1 MTDTYLDRHQ
11 RHEIYLQ
18 RLASELLNKYA
29 YPNLTQAY
37 KAARLIVLDVDN
49 LSDNSIKRRI
59 NSAILQSE
67 NWAALTKELT
77 DTAIY
82 EAAFYASMFA
92 EVNDLPIPMRVP
104 TDTAISR
111 SVKSDVMVFESSA
124 RTLAGTWGELVALN
138 LASVAATFNNQI
150 RAANALGETAN
161 QAVTRM
167 RNITQGALMRDAE
180 NLVRTGMAQHA
191 INSRELLMEENN
203 DIVKRKFF
211 NATFDNRTTKQC
223 MSASSSASNPWLL
236 DDESAPKLPLHYNE
250 RSNYLYLIEGQT
262 EPEGTKTAVG
272 GKDTEEAREAFDKRQ
287 ARLNKRRDNPAI
299 DGKTSSQV
307 RYRGR
312 RDQDIFDVNQ
322 VTESKSSTWLRK
334 QPRYFV
340 NDTLGPQRAAL
351 FLDEGFA
358 LTKFTDMTFRPL
370 TLAQIRA
377 NGA

>member
-1 MTDTYLDRHQ
+1 MQ
-11 RHEIYLQ
+11 
-18 RLASELLNKYA
+18 
-29 YPNLTQAY
+29 
-37 KAARLIVLDVDN
+37 
-49 LSDNSIKRRI
+49 
-59 NSAILQSE
+59 
-67 NWAALTKELT
+67 
-77 DTAIY
+77 
-82 EAAFYASMFA
+82 
-92 EVNDLPIPMRVP
+92 
-104 TDTAISR
+104 
-111 SVKSDVMVFESSA
+111 
-124 RTLAGTWGELVALN
+124 
-138 LASVAATFNNQI
+138 
-150 RAANALGETAN
+150 
-161 QAVTRM
+161 
-167 RNITQGALMRDAE
+167 
-180 NLVRTGMAQHA
+180 
-191 INSRELLMEENN
+191 ENN

-262 EPEGTKTAVG
+262 EPEGTKTAVS

>member
-37 KAARLIVLDVDN
+37 KAARLIVLDVDDLN
-49 LSDNSIKRRI
+49 DKSIKRRI
-59 NSAILQSE
+59 NDAILNSA

-82 EAAFYASMFA
+82 EAGFYASMFA
-92 EVNDLPIPMRVP
+92 TVNDLPIPMRAP
-104 TDTAISR
+104 TDAAISKA
-111 SVKSDVMVFESSA
+111 VKNDVMVFESSA

-138 LASVAATFNNQI
+138 LSSVASSYNNQI
-150 RAANALGETAN
+150 QAAKALGETST

-167 RNITQGALMRDAE
+167 RNITQGVLMRDAE
-180 NLVRTGMAQHA
+180 NLVRTGMSQHA
-191 INSRELLMEENN
+191 INARESLMEENSEL
-203 DIVKRKFF
+203 VQRKFF

-223 MSASSSASNPWLL
+223 MSASSSPNNPWLL
-236 DDESAPKLPLHYNE
+236 DDPSAPKLPLHYNE
-250 RSNYLYLIEGQT
+250 RSNYLYLIDGQT
-262 EPEGTKTAVG
+262 EPEGMKAAVG
-272 GKDTEEAREAFDKRQ
+272 GKDTKEAQELFDKRQ
-287 ARLNKRRDNPAI
+287 ARLNKRRGNPAI
-299 DGKTSSQV
+299 DGKTASQV

-312 RDQDIFDVNQ
+312 KDQDIFDVNQ
-322 VTESKSSTWLRK
+322 VTENRSSTWLRK

-340 NDTLGPQRAAL
+340 EDTLGVERARL

-358 LTKFTDMTFRPL
+358 LTRFTDMTFRTL

-377 NGA
+377 NGV

>member
-1 MTDTYLDRHQ
+1 
-11 RHEIYLQ
+11 
-18 RLASELLNKYA
+18 
-29 YPNLTQAY
+29 
-37 KAARLIVLDVDN
+37 
-49 LSDNSIKRRI
+49 
-59 NSAILQSE
+59 
-67 NWAALTKELT
+67 
-77 DTAIY
+77 
-82 EAAFYASMFA
+82 MFA

-104 TDTAISR
+104 TDAAISR

-138 LASVAATFNNQI
+138 LASVAATYNNQI
-150 RAANALGETAN
+150 QAANALGETAT

-191 INSRELLMEENN
+191 INARELLMQENS

-223 MSASSSASNPWLL
+223 MSASSSSSNPWLL
-236 DDESAPKLPLHYNE
+236 DDPSAPKLPLHYNE

-287 ARLNKRRDNPAI
+287 ARLNKRRDNPNI

-322 VTESKSSTWLRK
+322 VSESKSSNWLRK

-340 NDTLGPQRAAL
+340 NDTLGPERAAL